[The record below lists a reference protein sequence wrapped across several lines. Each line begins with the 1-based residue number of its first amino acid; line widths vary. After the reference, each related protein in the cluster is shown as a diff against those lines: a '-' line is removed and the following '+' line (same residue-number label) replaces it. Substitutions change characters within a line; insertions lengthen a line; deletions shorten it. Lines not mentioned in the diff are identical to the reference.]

1 MARSSQP
8 ILSQVIIMALPQ
20 AQRHRRQRR
29 HRRLHP
35 YRTGATAPKPARPR
49 AAHQPL
55 RRQHINLQPCNPPQA
70 GSPQLVV
77 QHITSRQPH
86 NERRN
91 SHTPYISRGFT
102 FIRFPFDTSRLRL
115 TGAPTWPRTNVASFF
130 AYACG
135 AYARTTST
143 LYAHHKHFFVSI
155 L

>member
-55 RRQHINLQPCNPPQA
+55 RRQHIDLQPCNLPQT

-115 TGAPTWPRTNVASFF
+115 TGAPTWPRTHVASFF
-130 AYACG
+130 ACSQKELMRATQ
-135 AYARTTST
+135 A
-143 LYAHHKHFFVSI
+143 LFVSI